1 MLHTETRGGKV
12 FAAEQKIREFPK
24 ILQKS
29 KTMHK
34 STSTKRIEMKKLI
47 QRATSNLNCIVSQK
61 YGVLPNFVEQNT
73 QQVDF

>member
-1 MLHTETRGGKV
+1 MLHTEARGGKV
-12 FAAEQKIREFPK
+12 FAAQQKIREFPK

-47 QRATSNLNCIVSQK
+47 QRATSNLNSIVSQK
-61 YGVLPNFVEQNT
+61 YGFYQNRFTNFR
-73 QQVDF
+73 

>member
-47 QRATSNLNCIVSQK
+47 QRATSNLNSLVSQK
-61 YGVLPNFVEQNT
+61 YGFYKNHFTNFR
-73 QQVDF
+73 

>member
-47 QRATSNLNCIVSQK
+47 QRATSNLNSIVSQK
-61 YGVLPNFVEQNT
+61 YGFYQNHFTNFR
-73 QQVDF
+73 